1 MSRRALIVGID
12 NYTHVSALTGCVA
25 DAKSVHE
32 LLRRNQDTTPNYS
45 CKMLLASPDDGTT
58 VSRTQLREACE
69 ELMTPDYGG
78 EVLLYFAGHGAIT
91 PNGGYMGTS
100 DAVEKDL
107 GIPMQEVMQ
116 LAYNCRAADTLIL
129 LDCCHSGDM
138 GNPPVLNRTLLGM
151 PSPLST
157 LGENMTIIAA
167 SRATQPAAESAGHGA
182 FTALLLD
189 ALDGGAADH
198 MGWVTAP
205 SLYSYIERQFGAWEQ
220 RPVYKSHAT
229 EVAIIRRCAPL
240 IERAK
245 LVEMTRLFPTA
256 HHLLRLDPE
265 YEPEDE
271 HGNLHEPVNHA
282 KVADAKLL
290 KCLRDAGLIRPTQDE
305 QLFWTARRSN
315 TVELTLRGREYW
327 RLVHFGRR

>member
-12 NYTHVSALTGCVA
+12 NYANVSCLRGCVA
-25 DAKSVHE
+25 DAKSMHE
-32 LLRRNQDTTPNYS
+32 LLQRNQDTTPNYS
-45 CKMLLASPDDGTT
+45 CKVLLASHEDGTT
-58 VSRTQLREACE
+58 VSRAQLRAAYE
-69 ELMTPDYGG
+69 ELLAPNYDGD
-78 EVLLYFAGHGAIT
+78 VLLYFAGHGALT
-91 PNGGYMGTS
+91 ANGGYLGTS
-100 DAVEKDL
+100 DAVDKDV
-107 GIPMQEVMQ
+107 GISMQEIMQ
-116 LAYNCRAADTLIL
+116 LAYNSGARDILML

-138 GNPPVLNRTLLGM
+138 GDPPVLNIAGATATLAALR
-151 PSPLST
+151 
-157 LGENMTIIAA
+157 ENMTIIAA
-167 SRATQPAAESAGHGA
+167 SRGSQPAAEFDGHGV

-198 MGWVTAP
+198 MGWVTA
-205 SLYSYIERQFGAWEQ
+205 SALYSYIERQFGAWEQ
-220 RPVYKSHAT
+220 RPVYKTHAT
-229 EVAIIRRCAPL
+229 EVAIIRKCAPL

-245 LVEMTRLFPTA
+245 LVELTRLFPNP

-271 HGNLHEPVNHA
+271 HGNVHEPVDHA

-290 KCLRDAGLIRPTQDE
+290 KALRDAGLVKPTQHE

-327 RLVHFGRR
+327 RLVYYGRI